1 MAGLDVI
8 CIGAINY
15 DYMFHCSEEDLIQKD
30 SNVGSEHLSN
40 PISDVE
46 NDITEL
52 VMKNKQYT
60 TQIGGS
66 AFITLKVAKHIFPDF
81 RTAYVG
87 VCGTPTRFDLQ
98 YGKTNQLTEELA
110 HLDDRQWLFT
120 TQDRFDNPYDKAI
133 AKSIVRLYNHTRNC
147 IKIAPCANNTLLDR
161 IQEQEETTGLSFSGY
176 LSQTRWIHLS
186 SLSDFDQFEAIM
198 QYVIE
203 GKAINPALRVSIDP
217 GFEYTS
223 LHRDRLRP
231 LLSHADYIF
240 LNNSEKKNLGGNEKE
255 LRTLYRN
262 LCAYFADAAPGCT
275 LIVKH
280 DDRHEL
286 ITFQDGHCRI
296 RTTRHK
302 KLYHYQLNNDT
313 GAGDSFAG
321 GFISGMLC
329 DRLNSD
335 ISLPIQMGVLAAKGR
350 MLSFD
355 YENPYIN
362 IQKFTQEFLE
372 HLR

>member
-1 MAGLDVI
+1 
-8 CIGAINY
+8 
-15 DYMFHCSEEDLIQKD
+15 
-30 SNVGSEHLSN
+30 
-40 PISDVE
+40 
-46 NDITEL
+46 
-52 VMKNKQYT
+52 
-60 TQIGGS
+60 
-66 AFITLKVAKHIFPDF
+66 
-81 RTAYVG
+81 
-87 VCGTPTRFDLQ
+87 
-98 YGKTNQLTEELA
+98 
-110 HLDDRQWLFT
+110 
-120 TQDRFDNPYDKAI
+120 
-133 AKSIVRLYNHTRNC
+133 
-147 IKIAPCANNTLLDR
+147 
-161 IQEQEETTGLSFSGY
+161 
-176 LSQTRWIHLS
+176 
-186 SLSDFDQFEAIM
+186 M

-203 GKAINPALRVSIDP
+203 AKAINPALRVSIDP

>member
-30 SNVGSEHLSN
+30 DNVGSEHLSN

-120 TQDRFDNPYDKAI
+120 TQDRFDDPYDKAI

-186 SLSDFDQFEAIM
+186 SLSDFDQFGAIM

-203 GKAINPALRVSIDP
+203 AKAINPALRVSIDP

>member
-1 MAGLDVI
+1 M
-8 CIGAINY
+8 
-15 DYMFHCSEEDLIQKD
+15 
-30 SNVGSEHLSN
+30 
-40 PISDVE
+40 
-46 NDITEL
+46 
-52 VMKNKQYT
+52 
-60 TQIGGS
+60 
-66 AFITLKVAKHIFPDF
+66 
-81 RTAYVG
+81 
-87 VCGTPTRFDLQ
+87 
-98 YGKTNQLTEELA
+98 
-110 HLDDRQWLFT
+110 
-120 TQDRFDNPYDKAI
+120 
-133 AKSIVRLYNHTRNC
+133 
-147 IKIAPCANNTLLDR
+147 
-161 IQEQEETTGLSFSGY
+161 
-176 LSQTRWIHLS
+176 
-186 SLSDFDQFEAIM
+186 
-198 QYVIE
+198 
-203 GKAINPALRVSIDP
+203 
-217 GFEYTS
+217 
-223 LHRDRLRP
+223 
-231 LLSHADYIF
+231 
-240 LNNSEKKNLGGNEKE
+240 
-255 LRTLYRN
+255 
-262 LCAYFADAAPGCT
+262 CAYFADAAPGCT

-296 RTTRHK
+296 RTTWHK

>member
-120 TQDRFDNPYDKAI
+120 TQDRFDAPYDKAI

-198 QYVIE
+198 RMSSRPRPSTRPFGSASTRASNIRPCTE
-203 GKAINPALRVSIDP
+203 IGW
-217 GFEYTS
+217 
-223 LHRDRLRP
+223 RP

-286 ITFQDGHCRI
+286 ITFQDGPLPHPHHPAQE
-296 RTTRHK
+296 TVPLPAEQRHRRRRF
-302 KLYHYQLNNDT
+302 LR
-313 GAGDSFAG
+313 G

-335 ISLPIQMGVLAAKGR
+335 ISLPIQMACSPPRGGCSVLTTKIR
-350 MLSFD
+350 ISIFRNLHRNF
-355 YENPYIN
+355 
-362 IQKFTQEFLE
+362 
-372 HLR
+372 